1 MNTFLSIS
9 RAHCQRILLPVLA
22 LVLFSGNLLAGTIN
36 LAWDPST
43 SSNVGGYKVSY
54 GTSPGNY
61 TSTVD
66 VGNQTSYSV
75 SGLPEGSTFYF
86 AAKAYDTTKASES
99 AYSNEVNLTV
109 PATTTQLTADFTAS
123 KTGGDYPL
131 VVSFTPVTTGTVTAY
146 NWDFGDASIP
156 SATSQYPTVTY
167 PNPGTYSVSL
177 TVTGPSGSATKT
189 QSNFITV
196 TTPPPVAN
204 FSATPTSGV
213 APVAV
218 NFTDTSTGS
227 ISSRT
232 WNFGDG
238 STSTEVNPSHTYS
251 AAGSYTVSL
260 TVTGASGSDTQT
272 NNNFINVSSSLVTT
286 NPPTSLD
293 NGLVAAYGF
302 EEASGKTVQDVSGNG
317 NNGTIKEA
325 VRITAGRYGK
335 ALKFDGVNDWVTVND
350 SASLDLSAGMTLE
363 AWVYPLSQTNGGN
376 TILLKQAS
384 GAEVYA
390 LYSEEDANLPAS
402 YLNDGNYRGVTG
414 PNRLPLK
421 TWTHLVATYDGSYQR
436 LYVNGVEVAQ
446 SALNTLIK
454 TSSGVL
460 RIGGNSLWGEYFH
473 GYIDEVRI
481 YNRALTA
488 SEVNANLATAVTAVT
503 AATAM
508 SSAAELPQLVMGNP
522 NLEPWVDS
530 RAQGTAEAFQ
540 TTPATSGVVTTVEVY
555 LDDSSTATELVAGI
569 YKDKKG
575 HPGARIA
582 TGKTSELT
590 AGDWNSISIPA
601 TSVSAG
607 QPYWIAILGSKG
619 QMAFLDQVGSSTG
632 LMETSASK
640 KLKKL
645 PRTWKGS
652 ATKANAV
659 MSVYGGGN

>member
-1 MNTFLSIS
+1 MNNLLSIS
-9 RAHCQRILLPVLA
+9 REHCLRFLLPVLA
-22 LVLFSGNLLAGTIN
+22 LVLFSCNLWAGTVN

-54 GTSPGNY
+54 GASPGNY
-61 TSTVD
+61 TATVD
-66 VGNQTSYSV
+66 VGNQTRYSV

-86 AAKAYDTTKASES
+86 AAKAYDTTKATES

-109 PATTTQLTADFTAS
+109 PTTTAALTADFTAS

-131 VVSFTPVTTGTVTAY
+131 IVSFTPATTGTVTGY
-146 NWDFGDASIP
+146 TWDFGDASIP

-167 PNPGTYSVSL
+167 TSPGTYSVSL
-177 TVTGPSGSATKT
+177 TVTGPGGSATKT
-189 QSNFITV
+189 QPNAITV
-196 TTPPPVAN
+196 TMPPPVAN

-227 ISSRT
+227 ISSRS

-238 STSTEVNPSHTYS
+238 ATSTEVNPSHTYS
-251 AAGSYTVSL
+251 VPGSYTVSL

-272 NNNFINVSSSLVTT
+272 NNNFISVSSSVVTT
-286 NPPTSLD
+286 NPPTPPD
-293 NGLVAAYGF
+293 DGLVAAYGF
-302 EEASGKTVQDVSGNG
+302 EEASGKTVEDASGNG
-317 NNGTIKEA
+317 NKGTIKEA
-325 VRITAGRYGK
+325 VRITAGHYGK
-335 ALKFDGVNDWVTVND
+335 ALKFDGVNDWVTIND

-376 TILLKQAS
+376 TVILKQAS

-402 YLNDGNYRGVTG
+402 YLNDGNYHAVTG
-414 PNRLPLK
+414 TNRLPLK
-421 TWTHLVATYDGSYQR
+421 TWTHLVAAYDGSYQR

-446 SALNTLIK
+446 SALNSLIK

-488 SEVNANLATAVTAVT
+488 SEVNLNLATAVTP
-503 AATAM
+503 ATSM
-508 SSAAELPQLVMGNP
+508 SAAELPQLVMGNQ
-522 NLEPWVDS
+522 NLEPWVDY

-540 TTPATSGVVTTVEVY
+540 TTPTTSGVVNTVEVY
-555 LDDSSTATELVAGI
+555 LDASSTATEVFAGI

-582 TGKTSELT
+582 TDKTSELK
-590 AGDWNSISIPA
+590 AGDWNSIPIPA
-601 TSVSAG
+601 TSVTAG

-632 LMETSASK
+632 LMETSQSK

-652 ATKANAV
+652 AGKANAA
-659 MSVYGGGN
+659 MSVYGGGD